1 MEIPQR
7 SYRRL
12 DPGEEIVMCGI
23 ADTVINSL
31 VQVGNNFSKLL
42 MLVGP
47 AFSGKTQCLKEVS
60 ERINIPQL
68 NLGVE
73 LSKKLIELSIKQQ
86 VLRVSGLTKEIIN
99 NVHSDVALVD
109 NIEILF
115 NPDLKVDPIRLLL
128 NCSRNKTLVVA
139 FSGMHVDDSIIYAEP
154 QRPEYKKFK
163 VEDYKVISF

>member
-1 MEIPQR
+1 
-7 SYRRL
+7 
-12 DPGEEIVMCGI
+12 MCGT

-47 AFSGKTQCLKEVS
+47 TLSGKTQCLKEIS
-60 ERINIPQL
+60 ERINIPYV
-68 NLGVE
+68 NLGAE
-73 LSKKLIELSIKQQ
+73 LSKKLIELTIKQQ
-86 VLRVSGLTKEIIN
+86 VLRASGLTKEIIN
-99 NVHSDVALVD
+99 NIHSDIALVD

-139 FSGMHVDDSIIYAEP
+139 ISGMRVDDSIIYAEP
-154 QRPEYKKFK
+154 DYLEYGKYKIK
-163 VEDYKVISF
+163 DYEVISF

>member
-1 MEIPQR
+1 
-7 SYRRL
+7 
-12 DPGEEIVMCGI
+12 MCGI

-154 QRPEYKKFK
+154 QHPEYKKFK